1 MVKGKEEG
9 GWGGE
14 DIDETMIDYVCLFLI
29 ERRANNSLWFHQ
41 SNCHTVCIYVV
52 GNTVI
57 PPPPSPCRVPV
68 PSPFPPPP
76 PHHDPRPL
84 RAYPAVPLHVS
95 AHEIRRGSFGDR

>member
-1 MVKGKEEG
+1 MTTVKGKEEG

-41 SNCHTVCIYVV
+41 SNCHTVCVYVV

-57 PPPPSPCRVPV
+57 PPPITVSRSSSVAVSTPT
-68 PSPFPPPP
+68 PPPRP
-76 PHHDPRPL
+76 ATAPRLP
-84 RAYPAVPLHVS
+84 
-95 AHEIRRGSFGDR
+95 RRTTACLGA

>member
-1 MVKGKEEG
+1 MTTVKGKEEG

-57 PPPPSPCRVPV
+57 PPPPITVSRSSSVAVSTPT
-68 PSPFPPPP
+68 PPPRP
-76 PHHDPRPL
+76 ATAPRLP
-84 RAYPAVPLHVS
+84 
-95 AHEIRRGSFGDR
+95 RRTTACLGA